1 MAQEKIHVGA
11 RVPKNIVDKC
21 AQKYGNMTNAI
32 NASLELLIKQMENET
47 DDKRQQ
53 TENTCQ
59 QIENACQQIENT
71 CQQTENNSEL
81 IELKIRMEERDIRL
95 KELYEQIKT
104 KNSLQEARINDL
116 LDQLKVKDQQLEKKD
131 SQIENLTNTMQS
143 QAINIHDMLNQRA
156 LEPPAAEKVK
166 PWYKFW

>member
-11 RVPKNIVDKC
+11 RVPKDIVDKC
-21 AQKYGNMTNAI
+21 VQKYGNMTNAI
-32 NASLELLIKQMENET
+32 NASLELLIKQIENKT
-47 DDKRQQ
+47 DDKCQQ
-53 TENTCQ
+53 TEN
-59 QIENACQQIENT
+59 ICQQIENT
-71 CQQTENNSEL
+71 CQQNENNTEL
-81 IELKIRMEERDIRL
+81 IELKIRMEEKDIRL

-104 KNSLQEARINDL
+104 KDSLQEARVNDL

-156 LEPPAAEKVK
+156 LEPPAAEKIK
-166 PWYKFW
+166 PWWKFW

>member
-11 RVPKNIVDKC
+11 RVPKDIVDKC
-21 AQKYGNMTNAI
+21 VQKYGNMTNAI

-47 DDKRQQ
+47 DDKCQQ
-53 TENTCQ
+53 T
-59 QIENACQQIENT
+59 ENT
-71 CQQTENNSEL
+71 CQQTENNTKL
-81 IELKIRMEERDIRL
+81 IELKIRMEEKDIRL
-95 KELYEQIKT
+95 NELYEQIKT
-104 KNSLQEARINDL
+104 KDSLQEARINDL

-156 LEPPAAEKVK
+156 LEPHAAEKVK
-166 PWYKFW
+166 PWWKFW